1 MWERITRLFGYVQ
14 EDKLENYEAY
24 IGSTHI
30 SGKLVGHPFPITTI
44 EVSQGDTF
52 QTDFSGNKAGLVM
65 LFEPMSCQ
73 PCLELLLKT
82 LQHIHTDLKDP
93 VEVPIYGIALNFTP
107 KELSTYKRAFK
118 LEYQLGGLLQ
128 KDALPLRLVEHT
140 PIVFL
145 VDSNN
150 TILQCHSPVIG
161 KEHFSA
167 HFFYKLVFNHL
178 PFLEVNTEGFED
190 SPLRKI
196 QGSLLLE
203 FIEGNYDREILFW

>member
-1 MWERITRLFGYVQ
+1 M
-14 EDKLENYEAY
+14 
-24 IGSTHI
+24 
-30 SGKLVGHPFPITTI
+30 
-44 EVSQGDTF
+44 
-52 QTDFSGNKAGLVM
+52 
-65 LFEPMSCQ
+65 
-73 PCLELLLKT
+73 ELLLRT
-82 LQHIHTDLKDP
+82 LQHIHTNLKDP

-107 KELSTYKRAFK
+107 KILPDYKRAFK
-118 LEYQLGGLLQ
+118 LEYQLGVPLQ
-128 KDALPLRLVEHT
+128 KDAFTLRLVEHT

-178 PFLEVNTEGFED
+178 PFLEVNIEGFED
-190 SPLRKI
+190 SPLRKLE
-196 QGSLLLE
+196 GSLLLE